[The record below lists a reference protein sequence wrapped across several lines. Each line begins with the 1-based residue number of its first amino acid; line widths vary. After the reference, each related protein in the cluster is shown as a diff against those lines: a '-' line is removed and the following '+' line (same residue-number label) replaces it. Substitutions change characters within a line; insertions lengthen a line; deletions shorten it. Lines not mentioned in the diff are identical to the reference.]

1 MLGLSLLHNIEISF
15 VVILSMQDDA
25 MALQSQ
31 DCRAECCNRL
41 PCMQARH
48 CHVAEYDQVLKVNG
62 LDISKIPYCFC
73 DFIHSEQSLYMG

>member
-15 VVILSMQDDA
+15 VVILAMQDEA

-31 DCRAECCNRL
+31 DCSAGSCNRL

-48 CHVAEYDQVLKVNG
+48 CHMAEYDQVLEVNG
-62 LDISKIPYCFC
+62 LDISKLPYRFC
-73 DFIHSEQSLYMG
+73 DFMHSQPGLYMG